1 MICLSKQLFKSHS
14 TLNYSAISIVQGL
27 IVVFA
32 VQILGLVAI
41 VAVSFV
47 AATVASHSCDSVTHA
62 IVVLEVG
69 VVVMLVFV
77 SIEIR
82 RTVA

>member
-1 MICLSKQLFKSHS
+1 MNEELLYS
-14 TLNYSAISIVQGL
+14 TISIVQGL
-27 IVVFA
+27 ILILA
-32 VQILGLVAI
+32 VHLGLVAI
-41 VAVSFV
+41 VAVTFV

-82 RTVA
+82 CTVA